1 MNDLPKGWIKNPKGY
16 FEYRMVSSEIKEHER
31 NRKVLLSIAILN
43 WINVFFLGG
52 IIIFHLYNS

>member
-31 NRKVLLSIAILN
+31 
-43 WINVFFLGG
+43 